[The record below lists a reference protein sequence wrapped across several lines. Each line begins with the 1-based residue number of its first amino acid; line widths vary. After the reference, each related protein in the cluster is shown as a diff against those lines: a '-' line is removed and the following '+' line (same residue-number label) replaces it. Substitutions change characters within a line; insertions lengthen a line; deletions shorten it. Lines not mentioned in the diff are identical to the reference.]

1 MIILK
6 QKTDLTH
13 YLDGLKADGQQIGF
27 VPTMGALHAG
37 HLSLVEASKKNNTA
51 TVVSIF
57 VNPTQFNDPKDL
69 ANYPITIER
78 DIEMLTEAGVD
89 VLFLPSVLE
98 MYPTEASKKMD
109 YHLGFLNTV
118 YEAAARPGHFDGVA
132 LVVKKLLD
140 MVQPH
145 RLYMGQKDYQQVQVV
160 RQLIHDFALP
170 VQLVMCPIV
179 READGLAMSS
189 RNVRLSPEARKMAL
203 NLSKSLFSL
212 QANGSA
218 QPLSA
223 RVAQAKHELNSHP
236 EIHVEYL
243 DIADAETLQPVD
255 PDDATAKKV
264 ALLAATVGGVHLLD
278 NTII

>member
-1 MIILK
+1 
-6 QKTDLTH
+6 
-13 YLDGLKADGQQIGF
+13 
-27 VPTMGALHAG
+27 MGALHAG
-37 HLSLVEASKKNNTA
+37 HLSLVEASKRENTA

-89 VLFLPSVLE
+89 VLFLPSVTE
-98 MYPTEASKKMD
+98 MYPNEASKKMD
-109 YHLGFLNTV
+109 YDLGFLNTV

-160 RQLIHDFALP
+160 KQLIRDFSLP
-170 VQLVMCPIV
+170 VRLVMCPIV

-189 RNVRLSPEARKMAL
+189 RNVRLNTEARHAALELSKTLFALVANKGTKPLSELVANAKQAL
-203 NLSKSLFSL
+203 NL
-212 QANGSA
+212 
-218 QPLSA
+218 
-223 RVAQAKHELNSHP
+223 HP
-236 EIHVEYL
+236 GINVEYL
-243 DIADAETLQPVD
+243 DIADADTLHPVD
-255 PDDATAKKV
+255 PDDGKISKV